1 MKEATAPAAA
11 VEAPQPVATNATSQ
25 NEVSVAAIFDTE
37 ALRRLRE
44 LDPKGDNKLIERVA
58 KAFETSVGRLQP
70 QLEESIQAQ
79 DKAGILHVVHTLK
92 SSSASI
98 GALKLSQQCAE
109 VETMIRRQS
118 GEDLSPRLRDI
129 PPEITRVLAGLRL
142 LLESKA

>member
-1 MKEATAPAAA
+1 
-11 VEAPQPVATNATSQ
+11 
-25 NEVSVAAIFDTE
+25 
-37 ALRRLRE
+37 
-44 LDPKGDNKLIERVA
+44 VA